1 MALYDRI
8 GIGFDTTR
16 SADPYLTSRLI
27 HHLHPRPGER
37 YLDVGCGTAN
47 YTGALS
53 DAGVAMVGL
62 EVSSAMLARA
72 REKRPHLALVCA
84 SADAIAFRGAVFSGA
99 ICTFVHHHLPD
110 PVAAFT
116 EVRRVLVDGARLV
129 VLNATAEQ
137 TRHYWLCE
145 YFPRA
150 LQNAT
155 RPYERFVATDVL
167 VGAGFQIEATELY
180 EVREDLRDWF
190 LYCGKHH
197 PERYLDPRVR
207 AGISFFAN
215 APDAQE
221 IERGVERIA
230 ADMKSGRIADVM
242 RAYAWDGGDYMFTVA
257 RR

>member
-16 SADPYLTSRLI
+16 SADPYLCSRLI
-27 HHLHPRPGER
+27 HHLKPAAGAR

-47 YTGALS
+47 YTGALA
-53 DAGVAMVGL
+53 DAGLRITGL

-72 REKRPHLALVCA
+72 REKQPHLAFVRA
-84 SADAIAFRGAVFSGA
+84 SADAIPLRAGAFAGAT
-99 ICTFVHHHLPD
+99 CTFVHHHLPD
-110 PVAAFT
+110 PVAAFA

-129 VLNATAEQ
+129 ILNATAEQ

-150 LQNAT
+150 LEYAT
-155 RPYERFVATDVL
+155 RPYERFVATDAL
-167 VGAGFQIEATELY
+167 VSAGFEIEATELY

-190 LYCGKHH
+190 LYCGKRH

-221 IERGVERIA
+221 IERGVARIA
-230 ADMKSGRIADVM
+230 ADIKSGRITDVM

-257 RR
+257 LR

>member
-8 GIGFDTTR
+8 GIGYDTTR
-16 SADPYLTSRLI
+16 SADPYLCSRLV
-27 HHLHPRPGER
+27 HHLKPASGAR
-37 YLDVGCGTAN
+37 YLDVGCGTCN

-53 DAGVAMVGL
+53 DAGLRMIGL
-62 EVSSAMLARA
+62 EVSSAMLLRA
-72 REKRPHLALVCA
+72 RQKRPALELVRA
-84 SADAIAFRGAVFSGA
+84 SADAIPFGAGAFAGAT
-99 ICTFVHHHLPD
+99 CTFVHHHLAD
-110 PVAAFT
+110 PVAAFA

-137 TRHYWLCE
+137 TRHYWLFE

-150 LQNAT
+150 MENAT
-155 RPYERFVATDVL
+155 RPYERFVATDAL
-167 VGAGFQIEATELY
+167 VSAGFQVEVTELY
-180 EVREDLRDWF
+180 EVKEDLRDWF

-221 IERGVERIA
+221 IDRGAARIA